1 MDSRGAGR
9 EGRVAEISGWD
20 DEENFFVEKAVLQ
33 RGGAS
38 NRADLR
44 AHLRVG
50 SLVFVRLI
58 EEHSM
63 NRAVP
68 VTYRVSGIS
77 LAAGGDDQPGRLV
90 REVEMIELRPRE
102 AARRSLLE
110 FTLHEMPRN

>member
-1 MDSRGAGR
+1 MDSQGAGR
-9 EGRVAEISGWD
+9 EGRNAEISGWD

-33 RGGAS
+33 QGGAS

-58 EEHSM
+58 QEHSM

-68 VTYRVSGIS
+68 VTYRVSSIS
-77 LAAGGDDQPGRLV
+77 LSTGNSRPDSRV
-90 REVEMIELRPRE
+90 HEVEMIELRPRE
-102 AARRSLLE
+102 AARRTLLE
-110 FTLHEMPRN
+110 FTLHKMPRN

>member
-1 MDSRGAGR
+1 MGSRVAGR

-33 RGGAS
+33 QGGLG
-38 NRADLR
+38 NKADLR

-68 VTYRVSGIS
+68 VTYRVSSIS
-77 LAAGGDDQPGRLV
+77 LAAGDDQPDRPV
-90 REVEMIELRPRE
+90 REVEMIELRPTNAVKRL
-102 AARRSLLE
+102 LLE
-110 FTLHEMPRN
+110 FTLHKTPRN